1 MKNLALDP
9 VFHEYAASV
18 IYKLQSDE
26 TPSLHQDYHQFLIEH
41 IQEMKEWQIALPV
54 IACLAAD
61 GSLEDGVTIASAWA
75 PLYLASD
82 ILDDVEDKEFE
93 PERFLPSPGV
103 AINLAT
109 SLTFAAIHNLTTIH
123 DGNKANQITNI
134 FVNSGIDATCGQ
146 HRDLTQT
153 RSAVE
158 VYLNNYWEILILK
171 SGSVFRAATAGGAAA
186 GTSDEPIVEALGDY
200 GTALGVMLQLIDDCR
215 DAFSHSQEAIHWE
228 ISLPLLLYLMT
239 IGEEKI
245 VFPEVC
251 SQAEWADLLTK
262 SGVIQAISSLLL
274 EWKSRAIGKSS
285 ASS

>member
-1 MKNLALDP
+1 MK
-9 VFHEYAASV
+9 FHRY
-18 IYKLQSDE
+18 IKITQ
-26 TPSLHQDYHQFLIEH
+26 QFLIEH

-93 PERFLPSPGV
+93 PERFLPSPEV
-103 AINLAT
+103 ASNLAT
-109 SLTFAAIHNLTTIH
+109 SLIFAAIHTLTTIH
-123 DGNKANQITNI
+123 DGNKANQITRI
-134 FVNSGIDATCGQ
+134 FANSGLDATNGQ
-146 HRDLTQT
+146 HRDLLQT
-153 RSAVE
+153 RSPVE
-158 VYLNNYWEILILK
+158 IYLNNYWEIIILK

-186 GTSDEPIVEALGDY
+186 GTSDEPIVEAFGDY

-245 VFPEVC
+245 VFPEVH
-251 SQAEWADLLTK
+251 SQAEWADLLKKT
-262 SGVIQAISSLLL
+262 GVIQAIFLALARM
-274 EWKSRAIGKSS
+274 EIPRDRKSS
-285 ASS
+285 AASQFQGKATPGKHPFAFSGEYLLND